1 MSNTSATGGYLAPTT
16 PAPLDDDALDDFF
29 AVLVCGI
36 TGLDRNL
43 VRPRWQPE
51 PPPEPAIG
59 VNWCAIGVM
68 DSEPDAGAWI
78 RHRPAG
84 DGSDDMQRHE
94 TLNVLASFYGPSAS
108 GNAARLRDGLAL
120 PQNREVLQLSG
131 MGFVENGRAVLL
143 PDLVNQQWRRRV
155 DLPMSFRRQVS
166 RTYPVLN
173 LLSAEGEIATD
184 PAASTNWTTE

>member
-1 MSNTSATGGYLAPTT
+1 
-16 PAPLDDDALDDFF
+16 
-29 AVLVCGI
+29 
-36 TGLDRNL
+36 
-43 VRPRWQPE
+43 
-51 PPPEPAIG
+51 
-59 VNWCAIGVM
+59 
-68 DSEPDAGAWI
+68 
-78 RHRPAG
+78 
-84 DGSDDMQRHE
+84 
-94 TLNVLASFYGPSAS
+94 
-108 GNAARLRDGLAL
+108 
-120 PQNREVLQLSG
+120 